1 MSWPKVAI
9 SEFCVTGSGTTPSRK
24 NAAYY
29 GGDVPWVKSGEL
41 VGNVIS
47 QTEETVTEKAV
58 AETSLKLAPAGA
70 LLLAM
75 YGANVGRIAELGI
88 AATTNQAICHIVPDP
103 EVADRRY
110 VFRTLETLADYFV
123 HRGAGG
129 AQSNIS
135 QALIKQTKIPLP
147 PLEEQKRIAAILDKA
162 DELRRL
168 RRRAIDRLD
177 TLAQSIFYDMF
188 GNSFQD
194 TEITKFIR
202 KIETGKNLVGNDDED
217 VSAYRVLKISAVN
230 RNGFRPVETKALP
243 SGYEPPAAHFV
254 RNGDLLFSR
263 ANTSELV
270 GLACIVDQAPERT
283 ALPDKL
289 WRLVPESDA
298 RTEFLEQAI
307 LSPSS
312 RRQIEQLCSGTSG
325 SMKNISKAKF
335 ETLRVPAATP
345 ELQKSFANRCK
356 SVREQKRVGSLALE
370 ETESLFA
377 SLQQRAFRGEL

>member
-1 MSWPKVAI
+1 MSWPKVALLEAVI
-9 SEFCVTGSGTTPSRK
+9 DKSSGHRK
-24 NAAYY
+24 LKTDEYQ
-29 GGDVPWVKSGEL
+29 KSGFLPIIDQGASDVAGFFDDTTAAASVEL
-41 VGNVIS
+41 PVVIFGDHTKHIKYASDPFVVGADGVKILS
-47 QTEETVTEKAV
+47 PKDGVDARYLYHFLSTVNLPDVGYSRHFKY
-58 AETSLKLAPAGA
+58 LK
-70 LLLAM
+70 
-75 YGANVGRIAELGI
+75 
-88 AATTNQAICHIVPDP
+88 
-103 EVADRRY
+103 EV
-110 VFRTLETLADYFV
+110 
-123 HRGAGG
+123 
-129 AQSNIS
+129 
-135 QALIKQTKIPLP
+135 KIPLP